1 MIKVL
6 EVSKGVVL
14 CMAYC
19 GTWDNHR
26 FEKLPELLFGGGG
39 GGGHFMYVNGH
50 TYSETLAL

>member
-26 FEKLPELLFGGGG
+26 FEKLPELLFGGEGG
-39 GGGHFMYVNGH
+39 DTSCMLTDTRTVKP
-50 TYSETLAL
+50 